1 MIKSAQELTVRQL
14 SELPPE
20 ILQLEVESVT
30 EGFRFLT
37 RLIIDWKNGANRFDR
52 PGECFLGVFRHGH
65 LIAVGGLS
73 YDPYAGPGIGRLRRV
88 YVRRDSRRLEVGRF
102 LVEHLLKHAAPRFRA
117 VRLSTDTSEGATFY
131 LRCGFEPIQDDFAT
145 HVKLFERTMKP
156 APYLS

>member
-14 SELPPE
+14 SELPPG
-20 ILQLEVESVT
+20 ILQLEAESVT

-37 RLIIDWKNGANRFDR
+37 RLISDWKNGANRFDQ

-73 YDPYAGPGIGRLRRV
+73 YDPYAGPGVGRLRRV
-88 YVRRDSRRLEVGRF
+88 YVRRASRRLEVGRF

-117 VRLSTDTSEGATFY
+117 VRLSTDTPEGATFY

-156 APYLS
+156 APYL